1 MEFVTSPPPQED
13 PGNYCRFDGVALTRP
28 HSVSPPD
35 ALTCYVHDS
44 FRSLVLNKRFSC
56 VGARAAVRH
65 NAYGFG
71 LYPGMGTLE
80 ASAALACDLRR
91 FIADQD
97 LAEKSLTAFAASFVA
112 PVPVDEEH
120 FEELLWRTLQLLSD
134 ADAAPWAANRAA
146 DPADPRFAFSLGGT
160 AFFIVGLHAGS
171 SRVSRRFAWPTIV
184 FNPHD
189 QFDRLRL
196 DGKYSRFQKV
206 IRAAEIALQGNSNP
220 MLSDFGE
227 QSEARQYSGRFV
239 DASWKCP
246 FHARHNAGPA
256 GGEE

>member
-1 MEFVTSPPPQED
+1 
-13 PGNYCRFDGVALTRP
+13 
-28 HSVSPPD
+28 
-35 ALTCYVHDS
+35 
-44 FRSLVLNKRFSC
+44 
-56 VGARAAVRH
+56 VRH
-65 NAYGFG
+65 NAYAFG
-71 LYPGMGTLE
+71 LYPGMATRA

-91 FIADQD
+91 FIADDD
-97 LAEKSLTAFAASFVA
+97 LAREPLTAFAASFVA

-120 FEELLWRTLQLLSD
+120 FEELLWGTLQLLSD
-134 ADAAPWAANRAA
+134 ADAAPWAADRGA
-146 DPADPRFAFSLGGT
+146 DPADPRFAFSMGER

-171 SRVSRRFAWPTIV
+171 SRMARRFAWPTIV
-184 FNPHD
+184 FNPHE

-196 DGKYSRFQKV
+196 DGKYARFQRV
-206 IRAAEIALQGNSNP
+206 IRAAEVALQGNSNP

-246 FHARHNAGPA
+246 FHPPHHAGPS